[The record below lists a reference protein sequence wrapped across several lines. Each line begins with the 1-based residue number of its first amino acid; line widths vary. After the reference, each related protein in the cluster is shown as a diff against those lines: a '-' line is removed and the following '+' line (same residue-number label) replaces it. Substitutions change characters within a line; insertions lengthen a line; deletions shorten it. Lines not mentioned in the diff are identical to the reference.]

1 MLLPRKVVLK
11 LMVEFF
17 IIFYYVFFF
26 FCIRNLLLLMF
37 YFFIEFDN
45 YETFFVRTLTS
56 SMLNAK
62 FVAFSIPN
70 TKNHISS
77 SVPNVLK
84 KKKKISICVRTLLLI
99 EVYEHQC

>member
-1 MLLPRKVVLK
+1 MLMLLPRKVVLK

-17 IIFYYVFFF
+17 IMYYF

-56 SMLNAK
+56 GMLNAK

-77 SVPNVLK
+77 SVPNVK